1 MLPAYV
7 LGALEADEM
16 LAVDDYLAAHP
27 ALLVRLAELEA
38 TADQLALA
46 APEVEPPARA
56 KAGLMARVQADAEV
70 RSMLSTMEAQP
81 ARTVSPPLAPTQPA
95 REQPRPAPPRPIQR
109 AEEAQ
114 SWIDRLRGFLGGN
127 FYWPTLAAGSMAAP
141 LIVAVYAAQA
151 GNSAD
156 SISAQLSDAQQRIAL
171 LENQVDSL
179 VQVNHQL
186 EEQIANDRNQLA
198 IFANADRVVALAGTP
213 DAPDASGALYVGPE
227 NGLLVLRDLP
237 PLPADQTY
245 ELWLIPGDGSP
256 IPAGL
261 VQVAEEG
268 DSTFTI
274 ALAGQPTDFAA
285 VGLSIEPTG
294 GSPAP
299 TGPIVLLGMTG

>member
-1 MLPAYV
+1 MSNENRGSQRKNPSPRLTEAAVLEMLPAYV

-151 GNSAD
+151 GNSARGCC
-156 SISAQLSDAQQRIAL
+156 Q
-171 LENQVDSL
+171 E
-179 VQVNHQL
+179 
-186 EEQIANDRNQLA
+186 
-198 IFANADRVVALAGTP
+198 
-213 DAPDASGALYVGPE
+213 
-227 NGLLVLRDLP
+227 
-237 PLPADQTY
+237 
-245 ELWLIPGDGSP
+245 SP
-256 IPAGL
+256 C
-261 VQVAEEG
+261 
-268 DSTFTI
+268 
-274 ALAGQPTDFAA
+274 
-285 VGLSIEPTG
+285 
-294 GSPAP
+294 
-299 TGPIVLLGMTG
+299 